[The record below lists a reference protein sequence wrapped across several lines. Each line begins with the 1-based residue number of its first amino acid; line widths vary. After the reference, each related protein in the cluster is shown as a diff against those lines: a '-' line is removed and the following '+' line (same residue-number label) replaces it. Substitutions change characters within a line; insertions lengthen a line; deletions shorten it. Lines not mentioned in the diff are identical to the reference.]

1 MKKNSDDRSFCLGKR
16 LKVNLLAMKLLAV
29 LLFAGSMA
37 VSGSS
42 YSQKTKI
49 DVQLQNSSLTDIF
62 SSIEKSSEFIFFY
75 DDAII
80 SGNVKKSIYAKGE
93 KIEKVLEQLFEG
105 TDVSFMIDD
114 RQVFLYKKDDW

>member
-49 DVQLQNSSLTDIF
+49 DVQLQNSSLIF
-62 SSIEKSSEFIFFY
+62 SVRLKSRASSFFSTMMPLS
-75 DDAII
+75 AET
-80 SGNVKKSIYAKGE
+80 SKSLSMRKGKKLKKSLNNYSKG
-93 KIEKVLEQLFEG
+93 LMFRL
-105 TDVSFMIDD
+105 
-114 RQVFLYKKDDW
+114 